1 MCNEPHE
8 LYTIYMAACRH
19 VWRDASP
26 HASKQQQAKVT
37 GHASEAWQV
46 EQNVQTQRAKPAG
59 QDDQSCK

>member
-37 GHASEAWQV
+37 GHASEARQV
-46 EQNVQTQRAKPAG
+46 EPKHTNTQGKASR
-59 QDDQSCK
+59 SR